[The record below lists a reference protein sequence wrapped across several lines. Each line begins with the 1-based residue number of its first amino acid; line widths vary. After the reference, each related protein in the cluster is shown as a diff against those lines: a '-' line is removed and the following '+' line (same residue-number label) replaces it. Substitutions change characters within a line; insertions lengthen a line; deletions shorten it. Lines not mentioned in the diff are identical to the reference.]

1 MVCNLA
7 FLDDVYLTNRDIYE
21 FQHILQTIRE
31 KNKGSDIQ
39 YSALDYW
46 YDAVAPKIIEMDDVK
61 RAVLC
66 ALASHWDM
74 YSDRWRLHILMYGK
88 YSSGTGKTPIL
99 RFMRNLGGGYVS
111 AQRATKAG
119 LTVNLHEGIA
129 GFIPQNNK
137 GVIGLDE
144 IDKFSTV
151 DRNSVLEAAEDGMI
165 TFASAKYSGSVP
177 AEVIIIAGAN
187 DISWLTPEQ
196 LGRFCFRFEIRPYTI
211 KEAQNIADEI
221 SLYMGKPKSR
231 DTDKLKKYLKWIRG
245 REALISDEI
254 RSKGAKIIKDY
265 IEYSKN
271 TDIRHIQSIWRTAR
285 SIARLNYS
293 DVTIEDI
300 KRAIKML
307 SDVKP
312 VEEIL

>member
-1 MVCNLA
+1 MG
-7 FLDDVYLTNRDIYE
+7 FLDDVYITNRDIYE

-66 ALASHWDM
+66 ALASHWDDSA
-74 YSDRWRLHILMYGK
+74 YSDRWRVHILCYGK

-119 LTVNLHEGIA
+119 LTVNLHEGTT
-129 GFIPQNNK
+129 GFLPKYHRNCVGI
-137 GVIGLDE
+137 DE
-144 IDKFSTV
+144 VDKFSAE
-151 DRNSVLEAAEDGMI
+151 DRNSLLEVMEDGMV
-165 TFASAKYSGSVP
+165 TFASAKFQGSVP
-177 AEVIIIAGAN
+177 AEAIVIAGAN

-196 LGRFCFRFEIRPYTI
+196 FLRFDYRFVIKPYTVR
-211 KEAQNIADEI
+211 EAQNIADDI
-221 SLYMGKPKSR
+221 SMYMGKPKSR
-231 DTDKLKKYLKWIRG
+231 DTEKLKKYLKWIRS
-245 REALISDEI
+245 REAQIPDEV
-254 RSKGAKIIKDY
+254 RSQGAKVIKNY

-271 TDIRHIQSIWRTAR
+271 TNIRHVQSIWRVAR
-285 SIARLNYS
+285 SLARLNYS
-293 DVTIEDI
+293 NVAVEDV
-300 KRAIKML
+300 KRAVKLL
-307 SDVKP
+307 SNNRP
-312 VEEIL
+312 VDEVLR